1 MSPGDYNAADRRV
14 ASRAPD
20 IVSTNRTFYDALW
33 LRARLQRPD
42 RFNTWPLVSELLPSA
57 PARLEIGPG
66 LRPRLPI
73 VDTHFVDISAPAI
86 EQLNARGGIAV
97 PGDISAL
104 PFGDRE
110 FDLVCAFDVIEHA
123 RTASRCSAK

>member
-1 MSPGDYNAADRRV
+1 MPGEIFSADSKPPASPGATA
-14 ASRAPD
+14 
-20 IVSTNRTFYDALW
+20 INRDFYDALW
-33 LRARLQRPD
+33 SNAYLQCPE
-42 RFNTWPLVSELLPSA
+42 RFNTWPIVSELLPLA

-73 VDTHFVDISAPAI
+73 AGTHFVDISAPAI

-97 PGDISAL
+97 PGEISAL
-104 PFGDRE
+104 PFSDRE

-123 RTASRCSAK
+123 EDG